1 MKAQWVKGIMFKFFF
16 CPKSVAVIGAS
27 RNEEKLGHGVLKN
40 LLQYGYK
47 GKVYPINPE
56 ADEILGVRAY
66 STVLDVP
73 GEIDM
78 AVIVVPAAIVAQVL
92 EECGQKGVRGV
103 VIITA
108 GFREV
113 GGQGLKEE
121 KRLAEIASRYDMR
134 IIGPN
139 CLGIIDTLCRLNATF
154 ARGMPE
160 QGDIAIMSQSGALLA
175 AILDWAIGEKVGFSR
190 FVSLGNKTDI
200 NEIDMLEAWGDDPH
214 SKVIAAYLEGIV
226 DGVRFM
232 EVARRVSQKIPIV
245 IIKAGTTEAGARA
258 VSSHTGSLAGSEKAY
273 DTALRQSGVVR
284 ANSVEDL
291 FDYAFAFSQQPLI
304 KGRRISIVT
313 NGGGAGIMAS
323 DEVER
328 LGLKMASL
336 NRETIERLKGRL
348 PTAANVYNPVDC
360 LGDADAERY
369 RYALDTVLQ
378 DLNVDGVIAIFLSQV
393 VMHVE
398 DVAEVVGGTAKRY
411 DKPVLAC
418 LMGGEMTEPGRE
430 VLRRYGVPN
439 YDFPERAV
447 RAMLA
452 MCRRKEFLDR
462 PPRAI
467 ERFEAHSQWVQEVFE
482 GVRSEGRLAVGE
494 AEARRVMEAYGIPLP
509 QSVLARNPEEAV
521 EAAESIGYPVAMKI
535 ASPDILHKTDI
546 GGVRLSMRG
555 PDEVRD
561 SFDLLNY
568 RALRFMPEA
577 EIWGVLVQEMV
588 EGCSEVLVGMS
599 RDPQFGPLLAFG
611 LGGIYVEALRDV
623 TFRIAPVARWEA
635 KEMLSEIRGYT
646 LLRGMRGESP
656 ADLEAI
662 VDCILRLS
670 QLVTDFPEIV
680 ELDINPLIV
689 CEKGKG
695 AAAVDLRM
703 ALQ

>member
-1 MKAQWVKGIMFKFFF
+1 MFEFFF

-27 RNEEKLGHGVLKN
+27 RNKEKLGHGVLKN

-56 ADEILGVRAY
+56 ADEILGLRAY
-66 STVLDVP
+66 STVLDAP

-78 AVIVVPAAIVAQVL
+78 AVIVVPAAIVARVL

-121 KRLAEIASRYDMR
+121 KRLAEIASRYGTR

-139 CLGIIDTLCRLNATF
+139 CLGLIDTLCSLNATF

-160 QGDIAIMSQSGALLA
+160 RGDIAIMSQSGALLA
-175 AILDWAIGEKVGFSR
+175 AILDWAIGERVGFSR
-190 FVSLGNKTDI
+190 FVSLGNKADI

-226 DGVRFM
+226 DGTRFM
-232 EVARRVSQKIPIV
+232 EVASQVSQKTPIV

-258 VSSHTGSLAGSEKAY
+258 VSSHTGTLAGSEKAY
-273 DTALRQSGVVR
+273 DTALRQAGVVR

-291 FDYAFAFSQQPLI
+291 FDYAFAFSQQPLL
-304 KGRRISIVT
+304 KGNRIAIVT
-313 NGGGAGIMAS
+313 NGGGVGIMAS

-328 LGLKMASL
+328 VGLKMASL
-336 NRETIERLKGRL
+336 TRVTVDQLKERL
-348 PTAANVYNPVDC
+348 PAAANVYNPIDC

-369 RYALDTVLQ
+369 RYALDTVLH
-378 DLNVDGVIAIFLSQV
+378 DVNVDGVIAIFLSQV

-398 DVAEVVGGTAKRY
+398 DVAEAVGETAKRY

-418 LMGGEMTEPGRE
+418 LMGGEMIEPGRE
-430 VLRRYGVPN
+430 VLRRYGIPN
-439 YDFPERAV
+439 YRFPERAV
-447 RAMLA
+447 GAVSAMDQ
-452 MCRRKEFLDR
+452 RRRFLDHPLR
-462 PPRAI
+462 EI
-467 ERFEAHSQWVQEVFE
+467 ERFEVHSPWVQEVFQR
-482 GVRSEGRLAVGE
+482 VRSEGRLAVGDS
-494 AEARRVMEAYGIPLP
+494 EARRVMEAYGIPLP

-521 EAAESIGYPVAMKI
+521 EAAESIGYPVAMKV

-546 GGVRLSMRG
+546 GGVRLNIRG

-568 RALRFMPEA
+568 RALRFTPEA

-588 EGCSEVLVGMS
+588 EGCYEVLVGMS

-635 KEMLSEIRGYT
+635 REMLSEIRGYS
-646 LLRGMRGESP
+646 LLRGVRGESP

-662 VDCILRLS
+662 VDCMLRVS

-689 CEKGKG
+689 CEEGKG
-695 AAAVDLRM
+695 AVA
-703 ALQ
+703 

>member
-1 MKAQWVKGIMFKFFF
+1 MFEFFF
-16 CPKSVAVIGAS
+16 CPQSVAVIGAS
-27 RNEEKLGHGVLKN
+27 RDEEKLGHGVLKN
-40 LLQYGYK
+40 ILQYGYK
-47 GKVYPINPE
+47 GKVYPINPK
-56 ADEILGVRAY
+56 ADEILGLRAY
-66 STVLDVP
+66 PSVLDVP

-78 AVIVVPAAIVAQVL
+78 AVVVVPAPLVAPVL
-92 EECGQKGVRGV
+92 EECGRKGVHGV

-113 GGQGLKEE
+113 GGEAMKEE
-121 KRLAEIASRYDMR
+121 KKLVEIASRYGIRM
-134 IIGPN
+134 IGPN
-139 CLGIIDTLCRLNATF
+139 CLGVIDTLCPLNATF
-154 ARGMPE
+154 ARGMPA

-175 AILDWAIGEKVGFSR
+175 AILDWAISERVGFSR
-190 FVSLGNKTDI
+190 LVSLGNKADI
-200 NEIDMLEAWGDDPH
+200 NEIDMLEAWGDDPR

-226 DGVRFM
+226 DGTRFM
-232 EVARRVSQKIPIV
+232 EIASRVSRKTPIV

-258 VSSHTGSLAGSEKAY
+258 VSSHTGTLAGSEKAY
-273 DTALRQSGVVR
+273 DTALRQVGVVR

-291 FDYAFAFSQQPLI
+291 FDYASAFSQQPLL
-304 KGRRISIVT
+304 KGNRIAIVT

-328 LGLKMASL
+328 VGLKMASL
-336 NRETIERLKGRL
+336 TRETVDRLKERL
-348 PTAANVYNPVDC
+348 PAAANVYNPIDC

-369 RYALDTVLQ
+369 RYALNTVLQ
-378 DLNVDGVIAIFLSQV
+378 DVNVDGVIAIFLSQV

-398 DVAEVVGGTAKRY
+398 DIAEAIGERAKRY

-430 VLRRYGVPN
+430 VLRRYSIPN
-439 YDFPERAV
+439 YNFPERAV
-447 RAMLA
+447 KAMLA
-452 MCRRKEFLDR
+452 IYKRKEFLDR
-462 PPRAI
+462 PPQEI
-467 ERFEAHSQWVQEVFE
+467 ERFEVHFQWVQEVFE
-482 GVRSEGRLAVGE
+482 QVRSEGRLTIGD

-509 QSVLARNPEEAV
+509 RSVLAKNPEEAV

-535 ASPDILHKTDI
+535 ASSDILHKTDI
-546 GGVRLSMRG
+546 GGVRLNIRS

-588 EGCSEVLVGMS
+588 ESCYEVLVGMS

-635 KEMLSEIRGYT
+635 KEMLTEIRGYS
-646 LLRGMRGESP
+646 LLRGMRGERP
-656 ADLEAI
+656 GDLEAV
-662 VDCILRLS
+662 VDCILRVS
-670 QLVTDFPEIV
+670 QLVTDFPEVV

-689 CEKGKG
+689 CEEGRG
-695 AAAVDLRM
+695 VAAVDLRM

>member
-1 MKAQWVKGIMFKFFF
+1 MFEFFF
-16 CPKSVAVIGAS
+16 SPQSVAVIGAS
-27 RNEEKLGHGVLKN
+27 RDEEKLGHGVLKN

-47 GKVYPINPE
+47 GKVYPVNPKGG
-56 ADEILGVRAY
+56 EILGLKVY
-66 STVLDVP
+66 PSVLEVP
-73 GEIDM
+73 GLIDL
-78 AVIVVPAAIVAQVL
+78 AVIVVPAPVVASVL
-92 EECGQKGVRGV
+92 EECGRKGVRGV

-113 GGQGLKEE
+113 GGEGMKEE
-121 KRLAEIASRYDMR
+121 RRLVEIASRYGIRM
-134 IIGPN
+134 IGPN
-139 CLGIIDTLCRLNATF
+139 CLGIIDTLCPLNATF

-160 QGDIAIMSQSGALLA
+160 QGDICIMSQSGALLA
-175 AILDWAIGEKVGFSR
+175 AILDWAISERVGFSR
-190 FVSLGNKTDI
+190 LVSLGNKADI
-200 NEIDMLEAWGDDPH
+200 NEIDMLEAWGDDPR

-226 DGVRFM
+226 DGTRFM
-232 EVARRVSQKIPIV
+232 EVASRVSQKTPIV
-245 IIKAGTTEAGARA
+245 IIKAGTTEAGAKA
-258 VSSHTGSLAGSEKAY
+258 VSSHTGTLAGSEKAY
-273 DTALRQSGVVR
+273 DTALRQAGVVR

-304 KGRRISIVT
+304 RGRRIAIVT
-313 NGGGAGIMAS
+313 NGGGVGIMAS
-323 DEVER
+323 DELER
-328 LGLKMASL
+328 VGLKMASL
-336 NRETIERLKGRL
+336 TRETVERLKERL
-348 PTAANVYNPVDC
+348 PAAANVYNPVDC

-378 DLNVDGVIAIFLSQV
+378 DVNVDGVIAIFLSQV

-398 DVAEVVGGTAKRY
+398 DVAEAVGETAKRY

-430 VLRRYGVPN
+430 VLRRYGIPN
-439 YDFPERAV
+439 YNFPERAV
-447 RAMLA
+447 KAMLA
-452 MCRRKEFLDR
+452 IYKRKEFLDR
-462 PPRAI
+462 PPREI
-467 ERFEAHSQWVQEVFE
+467 ERFEVHSPWAQEVFE
-482 GVRSEGRLAVGE
+482 QVRSEGRLTVGD

-509 QSVLARNPEEAV
+509 QSVLARNPEEAL

-546 GGVRLSMRG
+546 GGVRLNIRG

-588 EGCSEVLVGMS
+588 EGCYEVLVGMS

-635 KEMLSEIRGYT
+635 REMLSEIRGYS
-646 LLRGMRGESP
+646 LLRGVRGESP

-662 VDCILRLS
+662 VDCILRVS

-689 CEKGKG
+689 CEEGKG
-695 AAAVDLRM
+695 AVAVDLRM

>member
-1 MKAQWVKGIMFKFFF
+1 MFEFFF
-16 CPKSVAVIGAS
+16 SPQSVAVIGAS
-27 RNEEKLGHGVLKN
+27 RDEEKLGHGVLKN
-40 LLQYGYK
+40 LLRYGYK
-47 GKVYPINPE
+47 GKVYPINPK
-56 ADEILGVRAY
+56 ADEILGLRAY
-66 STVLDVP
+66 PSVLDVP
-73 GEIDM
+73 GEIEM
-78 AVIVVPAAIVAQVL
+78 AVVVVPAPIVARVL

-113 GGQGLKEE
+113 GGQGLREE
-121 KRLAEIASRYDMR
+121 KRLAEIASRYGMR
-134 IIGPN
+134 LIGPN
-139 CLGIIDTLCRLNATF
+139 CLGIIDTLCPLNATF

-190 FVSLGNKTDI
+190 FVSLGNKADI
-200 NEIDMLEAWGDDPH
+200 NEIDMLEAWGRDPH

-226 DGVRFM
+226 DGTRFM
-232 EVARRVSQKIPIV
+232 EVARRVSQNTPIV
-245 IIKAGTTEAGARA
+245 IIKAGTTAAGARA
-258 VSSHTGSLAGSEKAY
+258 VSSHTGTLAGSEKAY

-291 FDYAFAFSQQPLI
+291 FDYAVAFSQQPLI
-304 KGRRISIVT
+304 RGRRIAIVT

-328 LGLKMASL
+328 VGLKMASL
-336 NRETIERLKGRL
+336 NRETVDRLKERL
-348 PTAANVYNPVDC
+348 PPAASVYNPVDC

-378 DLNVDGVIAIFLSQV
+378 DVNVDGVIAIFLSQV

-398 DVAEVVGGTAKRY
+398 DIAEAVGEAAKRY

-430 VLRRYGVPN
+430 ILRRYGIPN

-447 RAMLA
+447 KAMLA
-452 MCRRKEFLDR
+452 MYQRRRFLDN
-462 PPRAI
+462 PPRKI
-467 ERFEAHSQWVQEVFE
+467 ERFEVHPPWVQEVFKRA
-482 GVRSEGRLAVGE
+482 RSEGRLTVGD

-509 QSVLARNPEEAV
+509 QSVLGRNPEEAV
-521 EAAESIGYPVAMKI
+521 EAAESIGYPVVMKM

-546 GGVRLSMRG
+546 GGVRLNIRG
-555 PDEVRD
+555 PHEVRD

-588 EGCSEVLVGMS
+588 EGCHEVLVGMS

-611 LGGIYVEALRDV
+611 LGGIYVEALPDV

-635 KEMLSEIRGYT
+635 REMLSEIRGYS
-646 LLRGMRGESP
+646 LLRGVRGESP
-656 ADLEAI
+656 SDLEAI
-662 VDCILRLS
+662 IDCILRVS

-689 CEKGKG
+689 CEEGKG
-695 AAAVDLRM
+695 AVAVDLRM

>member
-1 MKAQWVKGIMFKFFF
+1 MLDFLF
-16 CPKSVAVIGAS
+16 CPQSVAVIGAS
-27 RNEEKLGHGVLKN
+27 RHEEKLGHGVLKN
-40 LLQYGYK
+40 LLQHGYK
-47 GKVYPINPE
+47 GKVYPINPQ
-56 ADEILGVRAY
+56 ANEILGLEAY
-66 STVLDVP
+66 PSVLDAP

-78 AVIVVPAAIVAQVL
+78 AVVVVPAPIVAQVL
-92 EECGQKGVRGV
+92 EECGRKGVRGV

-121 KRLAEIASRYDMR
+121 KRLAEIASRHGMR

-139 CLGIIDTLCRLNATF
+139 CLGIIDTLCPLNATF

-190 FVSLGNKTDI
+190 FVSLGNKADI

-226 DGVRFM
+226 DGIRFM
-232 EVARRVSQKIPIV
+232 EVASQVTQKTPVV

-258 VSSHTGSLAGSEKAY
+258 VSSHTGTLAGSEKAY

-304 KGRRISIVT
+304 KGRRIAIVT

-328 LGLKMASL
+328 AGLRMASL
-336 NRETIERLKGRL
+336 SRETVDRLKEKL
-348 PTAANVYNPVDC
+348 PAAANVYNPIDC

-378 DLNVDGVIAIFLSQV
+378 DVNVDGVIAIFLSQV

-398 DVAEVVGGTAKRY
+398 DIAEAVGETAKRY

-430 VLRRYGVPN
+430 VLRRYGIPN
-439 YDFPERAV
+439 YNFPERAV
-447 RAMLA
+447 KAMVALYK
-452 MCRRKEFLDR
+452 RKKFLDH
-462 PPRAI
+462 PPREI
-467 ERFEAHSQWVQEVFE
+467 DRFEVHSPWVQEVFE
-482 GVRSEGRLAVGE
+482 QVRSEGRLAVGD

-521 EAAESIGYPVAMKI
+521 EAADSIGYPVAMKI

-546 GGVRLSMRG
+546 GGVRLNIRG
-555 PDEVRD
+555 ADEVRD
-561 SFDLLNY
+561 SLDLLNY
-568 RALRFMPEA
+568 RALRFMPQA

-588 EGCSEVLVGMS
+588 EGCYEVLVGMS

-611 LGGIYVEALRDV
+611 LGGIYVETLRDV

-635 KEMLSEIRGYT
+635 REMLSEIHGYS
-646 LLRGMRGESP
+646 LLRGVRGESP

-689 CEKGKG
+689 CEEGKG
-695 AAAVDLRM
+695 AVAVDLRM
-703 ALQ
+703 ALR

>member
-1 MKAQWVKGIMFKFFF
+1 MFDFFF
-16 CPKSVAVIGAS
+16 CPQSVAVIGAS

-47 GKVYPINPE
+47 GKVYPINPK
-56 ADEILGVRAY
+56 ADEVLGLRAY
-66 STVLDVP
+66 PSVLDVP

-78 AVIVVPAAIVAQVL
+78 SVVVVPAPIVARVL
-92 EECGQKGVRGV
+92 EECGQKGVQGV

-121 KRLAEIASRYDMR
+121 KRLAEIASRYGMR

-139 CLGIIDTLCRLNATF
+139 CLGLIDTLCSLNATF
-154 ARGMPE
+154 SPSMPKR
-160 QGDIAIMSQSGALLA
+160 GDIAIMSQSGALLV
-175 AILDWAIGEKVGFSR
+175 AILDWAVAQEVGFSR
-190 FVSLGNKTDI
+190 VVSLGNKADVDEVDI
-200 NEIDMLEAWGDDPH
+200 LEAWGEDPY
-214 SKVIAAYLEGIV
+214 SKVIAAYLEGV
-226 DGVRFM
+226 DDGRRFM
-232 EVARRVSQKIPIV
+232 EVARLVTPKMPV
-245 IIKAGTTEAGARA
+245 VVIKAGTTEAGARA

-273 DTALRQSGVVR
+273 DVALRQSGIVR
-284 ANSVEDL
+284 ANSMEDL
-291 FDYAFAFSQQPLI
+291 FDYAFAFSQQPLLQ
-304 KGRRISIVT
+304 GNRIAVVT

-328 LGLKMASL
+328 VGLKMASL
-336 NRETIERLKGRL
+336 SRETIERLRERL
-348 PTAANVYNPVDC
+348 PPEANIYNPVDC

-369 RYALDTVLQ
+369 GYALEMVLN
-378 DLNVDGVIAIFLSQV
+378 DENVDGVIASFTTQV
-393 VMHVE
+393 VIHVE
-398 DVAEVVGGTAKRY
+398 DIAQAIVQIAKGY
-411 DKPVLAC
+411 EKPVFASF
-418 LMGGEMTEPGRE
+418 MGGKISQAGIEILRE
-430 VLRRYGVPN
+430 HGVPN
-439 YDFPERAV
+439 YPFPERAV

-452 MCRRKEFLDR
+452 MYQRRRFLDS
-462 PPRAI
+462 PPREI
-467 ERFEAHSQWVQEVFE
+467 ERFEVQLQGVQEVFQQ
-482 GVRSEGRLAVGE
+482 VRSEGRLTVGD

-509 QSVLARNPEEAV
+509 QSVLAKDPEEAV
-521 EAAESIGYPVAMKI
+521 GAAESIGYPVAMKI

-546 GGVRLSMRG
+546 GGVRLNIRG
-555 PDEVRD
+555 PDEARD

-588 EGCSEVLVGMS
+588 EGCHEVLVGMS

-611 LGGIYVEALRDV
+611 LGGIYVEALQDV
-623 TFRIAPVARWEA
+623 TFRIAPVARWEV
-635 KEMLSEIRGYT
+635 KEMLSEIRGYS
-646 LLRGMRGESP
+646 LLRGVRGESP

-662 VDCILRLS
+662 VDCMLRVS

-689 CEKGKG
+689 CEEGKG
-695 AAAVDLRM
+695 AVAVDLRM

>member
-1 MKAQWVKGIMFKFFF
+1 MFDFFF
-16 CPKSVAVIGAS
+16 CPQSVAVIGAS

-47 GKVYPINPE
+47 GKVYPINPK
-56 ADEILGVRAY
+56 ADEVLGLRAY
-66 STVLDVP
+66 PSVLDVP

-78 AVIVVPAAIVAQVL
+78 AVVVVPAPIVARVL
-92 EECGQKGVRGV
+92 EECGQKGVQGV

-121 KRLAEIASRYDMR
+121 KRLAEIASRYGMR

-139 CLGIIDTLCRLNATF
+139 CLGLIDTLCSLNATF
-154 ARGMPE
+154 SPSMPKR
-160 QGDIAIMSQSGALLA
+160 GDIAIMSQSGALLV
-175 AILDWAIGEKVGFSR
+175 AILDWAVAQEVGFSR
-190 FVSLGNKTDI
+190 VVSLGNKADVDEVDI
-200 NEIDMLEAWGDDPH
+200 LEAWGEDPY
-214 SKVIAAYLEGIV
+214 SKVIAAYLEGV
-226 DGVRFM
+226 DDGRRFM
-232 EVARRVSQKIPIV
+232 EVARRVTPKMPV
-245 IIKAGTTEAGARA
+245 VVIKAGTTEAGARA

-273 DTALRQSGVVR
+273 DAALRQSGIVR
-284 ANSVEDL
+284 ANSMEDL
-291 FDYAFAFSQQPLI
+291 FDYAFAFSQQPLLQ
-304 KGRRISIVT
+304 GNRIAIVT

-328 LGLKMASL
+328 VGLKMASL
-336 NRETIERLKGRL
+336 SRETIERLRERL
-348 PTAANVYNPVDC
+348 PPEANIYNPVDC

-369 RYALDTVLQ
+369 GYALEA
-378 DLNVDGVIAIFLSQV
+378 DLNDENVDGVIASFTTQV
-393 VMHVE
+393 VIHVE
-398 DVAEVVGGTAKRY
+398 DIAQAIVQIAKGY
-411 DKPVLAC
+411 EKPVFASF
-418 LMGGEMTEPGRE
+418 MGGKISQAGIEILRE
-430 VLRRYGVPN
+430 HGVPN
-439 YDFPERAV
+439 YPFPERAV

-452 MCRRKEFLDR
+452 MYQRRRFLDN
-462 PPRAI
+462 PPREV
-467 ERFEAHSQWVQEVFE
+467 ERFEVRSQGVQEVFQQI
-482 GVRSEGRLAVGE
+482 RSEGRVTVGE

-509 QSVLARNPEEAV
+509 QSVLARDPEEAV
-521 EAAESIGYPVAMKI
+521 EAAEKIGYPVAMKI

-546 GGVRLSMRG
+546 GGVRLNIRG

-588 EGCSEVLVGMS
+588 EGCHEVLVGMS

-611 LGGIYVEALRDV
+611 LGGIYVEALQDV

-635 KEMLSEIRGYT
+635 KEMLSEIRGYS
-646 LLRGMRGESP
+646 LLRGVRGESP

-662 VDCILRLS
+662 VDCMLRVS

-680 ELDINPLIV
+680 ELDINPLMV
-689 CEKGKG
+689 CEEGKG
-695 AAAVDLRM
+695 AVAVDLRM

>member
-1 MKAQWVKGIMFKFFF
+1 MFDRFF
-16 CPKSVAVIGAS
+16 CPASVAVIGAS
-27 RNEEKLGHGVLKN
+27 HNEKKLGYGVLHN
-40 LLQYGYK
+40 ILQYGYP
-47 GKVYPINPE
+47 GKVYPINPKGG
-56 ADEILGVRAY
+56 EILGLKVY
-66 STVLDVP
+66 PSVLGVP
-73 GEIDM
+73 GSIDL
-78 AVIVVPAAIVAQVL
+78 AVIVVPAPLVAQVL
-92 EECGQKGVRGV
+92 EECGQKGIPGV

-113 GGQGLKEE
+113 GGEGMKEE
-121 KRLAEIASRYDMR
+121 RRLVEITSRYGIRM
-134 IIGPN
+134 IGPN
-139 CLGIIDTLCRLNATF
+139 CLGIIDTLCPLNATF
-154 ARGMPE
+154 ARGMPK

-175 AILDWAIGEKVGFSR
+175 AILDWAISERVGFSR
-190 FVSLGNKTDI
+190 FVSLGNKADI
-200 NEIDMLEAWGDDPH
+200 NEIDMLEAWGDDPN

-226 DGVRFM
+226 DGTRFM
-232 EVARRVSQKIPIV
+232 EVASRVSQKTPIV

-258 VSSHTGSLAGSEKAY
+258 VSSHTGTLAGSEKAY
-273 DTALRQSGVVR
+273 DAALRQAGVVR

-291 FDYAFAFSQQPLI
+291 FDYSFAFSQQPLL
-304 KGRRISIVT
+304 KGNRLAIVT

-328 LGLKMASL
+328 VGLKMASL
-336 NRETIERLKGRL
+336 TRETVDRLKERL
-348 PTAANVYNPVDC
+348 PAAANVYNPVDC

-378 DLNVDGVIAIFLSQV
+378 DVNVDGVIAIFLSQV

-398 DVAEVVGGTAKRY
+398 DIAEAVGETAKGY

-430 VLRRYGVPN
+430 VLRRYGIPN
-439 YDFPERAV
+439 YNFPERAV
-447 RAMLA
+447 KAMLA
-452 MCRRKEFLDR
+452 IYRRKEFLDR
-462 PPRAI
+462 PSRKI
-467 ERFEAHSQWVQEVFE
+467 ERFEIHSSWVQEVFQR
-482 GVRSEGRLAVGE
+482 VRSEGRLTVGD

-509 QSVLARNPEEAV
+509 QSVLAKNPEEAI

-546 GGVRLSMRG
+546 GGVRLNIRG

-588 EGCSEVLVGMS
+588 EGCYEVLVGMS

-635 KEMLSEIRGYT
+635 REMLSEIRGYS
-646 LLRGMRGESP
+646 LLRGVRGESP

-662 VDCILRLS
+662 VDCILRVS

-680 ELDINPLIV
+680 ELDINPLMV
-689 CEKGKG
+689 CEEGKG
-695 AAAVDLRM
+695 AVAVDLRM

>member
-1 MKAQWVKGIMFKFFF
+1 MFEFFF
-16 CPKSVAVIGAS
+16 SPQSVAVIGAS
-27 RNEEKLGHGVLKN
+27 RDEGKLGHGVLKN

-47 GKVYPINPE
+47 GKVYPINPK
-56 ADEILGVRAY
+56 ADEILGLRAY
-66 STVLDVP
+66 PSVLEVP

-78 AVIVVPAAIVAQVL
+78 AVVVVPAPIVAKVL

-121 KRLAEIASRYDMR
+121 KRLAEIASRYGMR

-139 CLGIIDTLCRLNATF
+139 CLGLIDTLSSLNATF
-154 ARGMPE
+154 SPSMPKR
-160 QGDIAIMSQSGALLA
+160 GDIAIMSQSGALLV
-175 AILDWAIGEKVGFSR
+175 AILDWAVAEEVGFSR
-190 FVSLGNKTDI
+190 VVSLGNKADVDEVDI
-200 NEIDMLEAWGDDPH
+200 LEAWGEDPY
-214 SKVIAAYLEGIV
+214 SKVIAAYLEGV
-226 DGVRFM
+226 EDGKRFM
-232 EVARRVSQKIPIV
+232 EVARRVTPKMPV
-245 IIKAGTTEAGARA
+245 VVIKAGTTEAGARA

-273 DTALRQSGVVR
+273 DAALRQSGIVR
-284 ANSVEDL
+284 ANSMEVL
-291 FDYAFAFSQQPLI
+291 FDYAFAFSQQPLL
-304 KGRRISIVT
+304 KGNRIAIVT

-328 LGLKMASL
+328 VGLKMASL
-336 NRETIERLKGRL
+336 SRETIERLRERL
-348 PTAANVYNPVDC
+348 PPEANIYNPVDC
-360 LGDADAERY
+360 LGDADAQRY
-369 RYALDTVLQ
+369 GYALETTLKDE
-378 DLNVDGVIAIFLSQV
+378 NVDGVIASFTTQV
-393 VMHVE
+393 VIHIE
-398 DVAEVVGGTAKRY
+398 DVAKAIVQIAKRHE
-411 DKPVLAC
+411 KPVFASF
-418 LMGGEMTEPGRE
+418 MGGRISQAGIE
-430 VLRRYGVPN
+430 VLRDHGVPN
-439 YDFPERAV
+439 YPFPERAV

-452 MCRRKEFLDR
+452 MYQRRRFLDS
-462 PPRAI
+462 PPREV
-467 ERFEAHSQWVQEVFE
+467 ERFEAHTQWVEELFQQ
-482 GVRSEGRLAVGE
+482 VRSEGRLTVGD

-509 QSVLARNPEEAV
+509 QSVLAKNPDEAV
-521 EAAESIGYPVAMKI
+521 EAAEKIGYPVAMKI

-546 GGVRLSMRG
+546 GGVRLDIRG

-588 EGCSEVLVGMS
+588 EGCHEVLVGMS

-623 TFRIAPVARWEA
+623 TFRIAPLARWEA
-635 KEMLSEIRGYT
+635 KEMLSEIRGYS
-646 LLRGMRGESP
+646 LLRGVRGERP

-689 CEKGKG
+689 CEEGKG
-695 AAAVDLRM
+695 AVAVDLRM
-703 ALQ
+703 ALSG